1 MQALV
6 DGDLIAYRCAASC
19 KDGDPLE
26 AAISRADLLMR
37 DILVQT
43 GADTYKC
50 FLSGSD
56 NFRKIINPEYKMN
69 RKDMV
74 SPEHLQDV
82 REFLVTEWKAKLGY
96 GIEADDLLGIN
107 QEEGTIIASLDK
119 DLRMIPGKHYSWAIG
134 TATWSKEAEF
144 KEVSL
149 EEGNKHFWK
158 QMLIGDKTDN
168 IIGIHGIGPVK
179 AAKAIDPLET
189 DEECFD
195 YVLSAYNDNYR
206 HFVTNA
212 NCLWIMR
219 HEESTWA
226 SDLKLNLPSELQ
238 QEQDM
243 MYGSMKSFLES
254 I

>member
-1 MQALV
+1 MIALV

-19 KDGDPLE
+19 KEGDPLE
-26 AAISRADLLMR
+26 VAVQRADLLMR

-43 GADTYKC
+43 KADEYKC

-56 NFRKIINPEYKMN
+56 NFRKHINPEYKAN
-69 RKDMV
+69 RRDQV

-96 GIEADDLLGIN
+96 GVEADDMLGMN
-107 QEEGTIIASLDK
+107 QTEDTIIASLDK
-119 DLRMIPGKHYSWAIG
+119 DLRMIPGKHFSWAIG
-134 TATWSKEAEF
+134 TATWSKDAEF
-144 KEVSL
+144 REIDWF
-149 EEGNKHFWK
+149 EGNKAFWR

-179 AAKAIDPLET
+179 AAKAIDHLET
-189 DEECFD
+189 DYECFG
-195 YVLSAYNDNYR
+195 YVLSEYKDDIR
-206 HFVTNA
+206 RFVMNA

-219 HEESTWA
+219 NEESTWA
-226 SDLKLNLPSELQ
+226 KDLHLVLPDELQ
-238 QEQDM
+238 HEQDM
-243 MYGSMKSFLES
+243 MCESMKSFLES